1 MNLVGTDVLGD
12 STSLTVDNI
21 RITNRVKQ
29 PSLSVIYVSHYGHDR
44 RSWGK
49 CFVVFLLDA
58 SRNIQTEAFEQ
69 LSLFIFRRDNL
80 DLVAKLF
87 TKNLEGIFV

>member
-29 PSLSVIYVSHYGHDR
+29 PSFSVINVSHYGHDW

-49 CFVVFLLDA
+49 RFVFFFLDA
-58 SRNIQTEAFEQ
+58 SRNVQTEAFEE

-87 TKNLEGIFV
+87 TKNLEGVFV